1 MSSVREL
8 LEKAAPVAPGAPLA
22 ASEVRRLGDRRR
34 RRSTAIGA
42 SIAVGAVA
50 AAAFVGVRALDSATT
65 GAPPVS
71 RPTTST
77 MPTPAEPTKPV
88 TALEGTRW
96 IPDLVMLKAT
106 TTQAYPDEKG
116 NRPRALLTFG
126 TDGALV
132 LDVVLPGKAPVSV
145 VGSWWATVPASSSA
159 ELTTNLRADVGLDL
173 TAPDGAD
180 PAIAA
185 LVAKLDLSTAAQGYL
200 PEGAPPS
207 LEPLTLFLY
216 GPSGT
221 TVYGAIDLVKKDAV
235 LPSPYPSRP

>member
-8 LEKAAPVAPGAPLA
+8 LEKAAPVAPGSPLA

-34 RRSTAIGA
+34 RRSTALGTT
-42 SIAVGAVA
+42 IAVGAVA
-50 AAAFVGVRALDSATT
+50 AAAFVGVRALDGATT
-65 GAPPVS
+65 SPPPVS
-71 RPTTST
+71 RPTTT
-77 MPTPAEPTKPV
+77 AVPTPAEPTKAV

-96 IPDLVMLKAT
+96 IPDLVLLKAA

-116 NRPRALLTFG
+116 NRPRALLTFRK
-126 TDGALV
+126 DGALV
-132 LDVVLPGKAPVSV
+132 LDVVLPGEAPVSV

-159 ELTTNLRADVGLDL
+159 ELTTSLRADVSFDL

-185 LVAKLDLSTAAQGYL
+185 LVAKLDLATTVEGYL
-200 PEGAPPS
+200 PDGAPPS
-207 LEPLTLFLY
+207 LEPLTLLLY
-216 GPSGT
+216 GPSRT